1 MDEFVLLD
9 PWWLAALTA
18 LPVIA
23 ALRGRRAASA
33 IVLPFAGNWQRSA
46 FGNGSK
52 LSSFFAFVGA
62 ALIIVSLAR
71 PQALDFERQTK
82 SKGYD
87 IMLVLDLSSSM
98 LYEDYKDGFK
108 RINRLQAVKPV
119 LSAFIEKREN
129 DRIGLVA
136 FAGQAYT
143 VAPLTF
149 DHKWLSS
156 QTNRLGIG
164 LIEDGTAI
172 GDAIGVAISRLQ
184 EGAKKR
190 SGEREGA
197 FAILLTDGAQTAGA
211 IEPIAAAE
219 LSADY
224 GIPIYTIGAGRDG
237 MVIAP
242 RMNAKGERIGS
253 VQVPSGTDEPTLKE
267 MARVTGGEFHRA
279 DNTDTIQNA
288 FDSID
293 EQSKIEFESHQ
304 YSITTE
310 LFPYSSIAAG
320 AMLFL
325 SLGIGALNR
334 KETLS

>member
-1 MDEFVLLD
+1 M
-9 PWWLAALTA
+9 
-18 LPVIA
+18 
-23 ALRGRRAASA
+23 
-33 IVLPFAGNWQRSA
+33 
-46 FGNGSK
+46 
-52 LSSFFAFVGA
+52 
-62 ALIIVSLAR
+62 
-71 PQALDFERQTK
+71 
-82 SKGYD
+82 
-87 IMLVLDLSSSM
+87 
-98 LYEDYKDGFK
+98 
-108 RINRLQAVKPV
+108 
-119 LSAFIEKREN
+119 
-129 DRIGLVA
+129 
-136 FAGQAYT
+136 
-143 VAPLTF
+143 
-149 DHKWLSS
+149 
-156 QTNRLGIG
+156 
-164 LIEDGTAI
+164 
-172 GDAIGVAISRLQ
+172 AISRLQ

-267 MARVTGGEFHRA
+267 IARVTGGEFYRA
-279 DNTDTIQNA
+279 ENTDTIQNA

-310 LFPYSSIAAG
+310 LFPYSSIAQDTVD
-320 AMLFL
+320 
-325 SLGIGALNR
+325 
-334 KETLS
+334 ETPTLSIASRNGTLLDDSFFRIRVIANLPQAGC

>member
-1 MDEFVLLD
+1 MDEFLLLD
-9 PWWLAALTA
+9 PWWLLALIA
-18 LPVIA
+18 LPLIA
-23 ALRGRRAASA
+23 ILRSRRAASA
-33 IVLPFAGNWQRSA
+33 LVLPFAGSWQRTVFA
-46 FGNGSK
+46 GGSK
-52 LSSFFAFVGA
+52 LSSFCAFVGA

-136 FAGQAYT
+136 FAGRAYT
-143 VAPLTF
+143 VSPLTF
-149 DHKWLSS
+149 DHKWLSN

-172 GDAIGVAISRLQ
+172 GDGIGVAISRLQ
-184 EGAKKR
+184 EGAKER

-197 FAILLTDGAQTAGA
+197 FAILLTDGANTAGS

-219 LSADY
+219 LSADN

-237 MVIAP
+237 IVVAP
-242 RMNAKGERIGS
+242 RMNDQGERIGS
-253 VQVPSGTDEPTLKE
+253 VQVPSQTDEPTLKE
-267 MARVTGGEFHRA
+267 IARLTGGEFHRA
-279 DNTDTIQNA
+279 DNQDTIEAA
-288 FDSID
+288 FESID
-293 EQSKIEFESHQ
+293 ENSKIEFESHQ

-310 LFPYSSIAAG
+310 LFPYCSIAAG
-320 AMLFL
+320 VMLFL

-334 KETLS
+334 KETLA

>member
-1 MDEFVLLD
+1 MDEFILVD
-9 PWWLAALTA
+9 PWWLLALIA

-23 ALRGRRAASA
+23 VLRSRRAASA
-33 IVLPFAGNWQRSA
+33 LVLPFAGNWQRSVFA
-46 FGNGSK
+46 GGSK
-52 LSSFFAFVGA
+52 FSSFFAFIGA

-71 PQALDFERQTK
+71 PQALDYERQTK

-108 RINRLQAVKPV
+108 RINRLQAVKPI

-136 FAGQAYT
+136 FAGRAYT
-143 VAPLTF
+143 VSPLTF
-149 DHKWLSS
+149 DHQWLSK
-156 QTNRLGIG
+156 QTNRLGVG

-172 GDAIGVAISRLQ
+172 GDAIGVAILRLQ
-184 EGAKKR
+184 EGAKER

-197 FAILLTDGAQTAGA
+197 FAILLTDGAQTAGV

-219 LSADY
+219 LSAEY

-237 MVIAP
+237 MVAAP
-242 RMNAKGERIGS
+242 RTNARGERIGT
-253 VQVPSGTDEPTLKE
+253 VMVPSGTDEPTLKE
-267 MARVTGGEFHRA
+267 IARITGGEFHRA
-279 DNTDTIQNA
+279 DKSSTIEDA

-293 EQSKIEFESHQ
+293 ETRKIEFESHQ

-310 LFPYSSIAAG
+310 LFPYCSIAAG

-334 KETLS
+334 KEALA